1 MGKHAQGTQRGH
13 RLDGGRVAGQRG
25 LAHGAQSTGLGKE
38 AARTWRERAKAKETT
53 HSLLQRPGQRCVSL
67 NLGGT

>member
-38 AARTWRERAKAKETT
+38 AARTWRESKGKGDNPQPSAKAWATMCF
-53 HSLLQRPGQRCVSL
+53 S
-67 NLGGT
+67 